1 MAALRKMLG
10 DMNGN
15 AATSLMRLIET
26 QSRETLTRWAA
37 AYAKEQ
43 YLPLIKEE
51 PEIFHQME
59 QTISAVE
66 GFLNKEMT
74 LKELKP
80 VLASARSAAKG
91 LADSRTA
98 DPVALAAARAV
109 STACAAAHPSLRRIP
124 E

>member
-51 PEIFHQME
+51 SEIFHQME
-59 QTISAVE
+59 QRQCTE
-66 GFLNKEMT
+66 RFWQN
-74 LKELKP
+74 
-80 VLASARSAAKG
+80 
-91 LADSRTA
+91 
-98 DPVALAAARAV
+98 
-109 STACAAAHPSLRRIP
+109 RR
-124 E
+124 